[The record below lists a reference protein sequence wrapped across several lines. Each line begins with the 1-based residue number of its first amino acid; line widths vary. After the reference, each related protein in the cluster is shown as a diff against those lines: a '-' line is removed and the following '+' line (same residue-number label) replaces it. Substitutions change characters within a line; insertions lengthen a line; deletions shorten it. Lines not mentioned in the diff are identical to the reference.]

1 MIMTNMTHNNLTNK
15 DFIHLYKVDNHLEH
29 KEKLLGLIAE
39 QVEENDIQPNEMGY
53 LYDFNKPK
61 LERKYQLYWDHVLW
75 PYCIEHGEEYG
86 LMIHDQNPNMRPWFH
101 QYTQNSSFGWH
112 QHNGHWA
119 IIYYLELPDKKAATE
134 FLNYGTVEVEEG
146 NLLFFPTFLVHRS
159 PVIKSNKRK
168 TIISCNIDYMVDRE
182 YVNEHY
188 GLESYTRI
196 KPS

>member
-1 MIMTNMTHNNLTNK
+1 M
-15 DFIHLYKVDNHLEH
+15 
-29 KEKLLGLIAE
+29 
-39 QVEENDIQPNEMGY
+39 
-53 LYDFNKPK
+53 
-61 LERKYQLYWDHVLW
+61 
-75 PYCIEHGEEYG
+75 
-86 LMIHDQNPNMRPWFH
+86 
-101 QYTQNSSFGWH
+101 
-112 QHNGHWA
+112 
-119 IIYYLELPDKKAATE
+119 PDKKEATE

-146 NLLFFPTFLVHRS
+146 DLLFFPTFLVHRS